1 MKKIIIFFLIFL
13 SCKNSKD
20 NDEII
25 INEDLK
31 EILNNYSDK
40 YPLRLIRNTSFKS
53 DVFEPCPSYH
63 IFFSVIKSDTIMSI
77 KLLPHLVD
85 FNPINFERN
94 VYDSILYDSVNSSG
108 FFIKDDK
115 PVIIF
120 DVKNYS
126 KNLIIKDKLIKN
138 IPDTLK
144 WDFGKINKHINS
156 ETEYYKISKSGFIKK
171 DWEEINKI

>member
-1 MKKIIIFFLIFL
+1 MKKIVILFLIFL

-20 NDEII
+20 KDEII
-25 INEDLK
+25 INQNLK
-31 EILNNYSDK
+31 EILINYSDK

-63 IFFSVIKSDTIMSI
+63 IFFDKVKSDTIMSI

-85 FNPINFERN
+85 FNPINFERD
-94 VYDSILYDSVNSSG
+94 VYDSIIYSSVNSSG
-108 FFIKDDK
+108 FFITDAK

-126 KNLIIKDKLIKN
+126 KNLILKDKLMKN

-144 WDFGKINKHINS
+144 WNYGKLNKHINS
-156 ETEYYKISKSGFIKK
+156 KTEYYKVSKSGFKK
-171 DWEEINKI
+171 IDWEEINEI